1 MKKSLMMSL
10 SAIILMSI
18 SAATM
23 ADTESKKVTR
33 SDRISFQAPMKKEAP
48 KVKRMQRTDRAV
60 WNMPQMEQPSL
71 QQKRMIRS
79 DRIAFTTVEHR
90 Q

>member
-10 SAIILMSI
+10 STIILMSM

-33 SDRISFQAPMKKEAP
+33 SDRISF
-48 KVKRMQRTDRAV
+48 
-60 WNMPQMEQPSL
+60 
-71 QQKRMIRS
+71 
-79 DRIAFTTVEHR
+79 
-90 Q
+90 

>member
-10 SAIILMSI
+10 STIILVSM

-33 SDRISFQAPMKKEAP
+33 SDHISFQAPMKKEAP

-60 WNMPQMEQPSL
+60 WNMPQMERPSL
-71 QQKRMIRS
+71 QQKRVIRS
-79 DRIAFTTVEHR
+79 DRITFTTVEHR